1 MPISLR
7 SIAGVSS
14 SKQINLL
21 MTKYMMHK
29 KIEHIR
35 KINNEI
41 SESQSNITF
50 FTSQTT
56 FAHVHVCFVLLSPF
70 VCIFA
75 YVLVCFKTICGMY
88 NQIDIHRSKVHCGS
102 AFEPGSSVL
111 PYYCI
116 PSVCVPVVLGALAV
130 WRLSTKKKSL
140 TQVSSMESTTRF
152 YLDI

>member
-1 MPISLR
+1 MRVRMPISLR
-7 SIAGVSS
+7 SIVGVPS

-21 MTKYMMHK
+21 MTKYMVHD
-29 KIEHIR
+29 KIQHIR

-88 NQIDIHRSKVHCGS
+88 RSKVHCGS